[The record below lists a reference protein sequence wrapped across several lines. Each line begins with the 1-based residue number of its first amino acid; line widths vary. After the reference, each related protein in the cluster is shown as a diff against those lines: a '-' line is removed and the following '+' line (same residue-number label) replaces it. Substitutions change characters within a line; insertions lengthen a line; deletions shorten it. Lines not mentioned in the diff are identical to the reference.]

1 MLKVGDKVLLSP
13 DKGMLFEKCFISSWR
28 EYLGKIYTIKEIRV
42 TGSIVLYNCLFYWP
56 PSGLI
61 KYNDKNTIRYY
72 LEKRNQN
79 EN

>member
-13 DKGMLFEKCFISSWR
+13 DKGMLFEERCISSWR
-28 EYLGKIYTIKEIRV
+28 EYLGKIYTIREIRD
-42 TGSIVLYNCLFYWP
+42 TGSIVLYGCLFYWP
-56 PSGLI
+56 SSGLI
-61 KYNDKNTIRYY
+61 KYENENTIRYY